1 MADQIR
7 VLVVDDIPETRD
19 HLTKLLGF
27 ESDIDVVG
35 SAASGHE
42 ALEMAVRLSP
52 DVILM
57 DINMPDMDG
66 IAATEQ
72 LSSIAPAAAVVM
84 MSVQGEA
91 DYLRRSMLA
100 GAREFLV
107 KPFSSDELTAS
118 IRQVSARERD
128 KQSRMAAV
136 PVPVGMVAPPTGRV
150 GGSGEPGVVVAV
162 FSPKGGV
169 GRTTVAVNL
178 AVAAATELGKKVVIM
193 DGSFQFGDV
202 GVLLNLNPKSKSIA
216 DLIPEI
222 DAGSLDSLD
231 TFLINHTAGIR
242 VLLAPPSPETAE
254 MITAAGVKT
263 VLDRLRADHDLVVV
277 DCTSY
282 FNDTTLAILDAADII
297 LTMLSLEITSIK
309 NMRLFLEVAEQL
321 GYENGKVRLVL
332 NRADSALGIRVADV
346 EHSIG
351 RKVDETIVSDG
362 RSVVYALNRGVPF
375 FLSNREA
382 QVSQDILRL
391 AKSVVGEQ
399 PRPPTTTV
407 ARQPRRSRCSHG
419 DECRDSRPLGA
430 RRGVGDVP
438 PEANRERPTGCAG
451 APSSAPPPPGG
462 ELPPSGA
469 PPNVPTTGRLS
480 SQAPVRESF
489 RDVKFRIQSRV
500 IQDLDPKLDLSNQVE
515 VRRQIEEIF
524 GKVIDEE
531 GLALTRAE
539 RVRML
544 EQITDEII
552 GLGPLEPLLRD
563 ETVTEVMVNGPNQVY
578 VERTGK
584 LEVTDVVFQNDD
596 HVMRIIDRIVAP
608 LGRRIDESSPMVDAR
623 LPDGSR
629 VNAIIPPL
637 SLVGPCITIRKF
649 SAIPL
654 HRGRPDPVRH
664 R

>member
-35 SAASGHE
+35 AAASGQE
-42 ALEMAVRLSP
+42 ALDMAARLSP

-72 LSSIAPAAAVVM
+72 LSSTVPGAAVVM

-128 KQSRMAAV
+128 KASRMA
-136 PVPVGMVAPPTGRV
+136 VAAPAPSA
-150 GGSGEPGVVVAV
+150 GGGTPGARAGDPGEPGIVVAV

-178 AVAAATELGKKVVIM
+178 AVAAASELGKKVVIM
-193 DGSFQFGDV
+193 DASFQFGDV

-216 DLIPEI
+216 DLIPEL
-222 DAGSLDSLD
+222 DVGELDSID
-231 TFLINHTAGIR
+231 TFLINHTAGVR

-254 MITAAGVKT
+254 MITAAGVKKVIET
-263 VLDRLRADHDLVVV
+263 LRRDHDLVVV
-277 DCTSY
+277 DCTAF
-282 FNDTTLAILDAADII
+282 FNDTTLAVLDAADII

-321 GYENGKVRLVL
+321 GYESGKVRLVL

-351 RKVDETIVSDG
+351 RKVDETVVSDG

-391 AKSVVGEQ
+391 ARAVVGE
-399 PRPPTTTV
+399 
-407 ARQPRRSRCSHG
+407 RS
-419 DECRDSRPLGA
+419 ET
-430 RRGVGDVP
+430 
-438 PEANRERPTGCAG
+438 E
-451 APSSAPPPPGG
+451 
-462 ELPPSGA
+462 
-469 PPNVPTTGRLS
+469 
-480 SQAPVRESF
+480 PV
-489 RDVKFRIQSRV
+489 DDK
-500 IQDLDPKLDLSNQVE
+500 
-515 VRRQIEEIF
+515 
-524 GKVIDEE
+524 GK
-531 GLALTRAE
+531 AA
-539 RVRML
+539 
-544 EQITDEII
+544 Q
-552 GLGPLEPLLRD
+552 
-563 ETVTEVMVNGPNQVY
+563 
-578 VERTGK
+578 K
-584 LEVTDVVFQNDD
+584 K
-596 HVMRIIDRIVAP
+596 
-608 LGRRIDESSPMVDAR
+608 
-623 LPDGSR
+623 
-629 VNAIIPPL
+629 
-637 SLVGPCITIRKF
+637 SLFAWR
-649 SAIPL
+649 
-654 HRGRPDPVRH
+654 
-664 R
+664 